1 MSMDKFETWATRSSD
16 KGKIDFEWFLNPL
29 VLESFWNYMLS
40 HQVQADWQLR
50 SSDNWQKWMP
60 IDNYMKSLLRH
71 AFDVWKLHRW
81 YEVYKEWKYWGKEE
95 CLNALFFNV
104 QWYLFEIVKNKETK
118 EEQSEDLFD
127 IGTPILT

>member
-1 MSMDKFETWATRSSD
+1 MNMDKFETWATRSSD
-16 KGKIDFEWFLNPL
+16 KWKIDFEGFLNPL

-40 HQVQADWQLR
+40 HQTQADWKLR
-50 SSDNWQKWMP
+50 TSDNWQKWMP

-71 AFDVWKLHRW
+71 AFDVWKLHRG

-104 QWYLFEIVKNKETK
+104 QWYLFEIIKNK
-118 EEQSEDLFD
+118 D
-127 IGTPILT
+127 IPKDYSNENYDPTDTILK